1 MARTQSDRRRLF
13 LMGDARQVHLLR
25 WARYFDDAGYEVLT
39 FSLEEPDGEYPGRVR
54 MLSVPGVLPD
64 ALRYPLSAPVAARLA
79 ARFDPHVVNAHFTPN
94 YGVIAT
100 LIGRSPWVLSTWG
113 SDIMTAP
120 DRSPFHMW
128 RTRRVLASASY
139 VTSDAAVMTER
150 LQDLGVPEDHILTFP
165 YGVDPQLFHPAEHP
179 AGNGPRIVSN
189 RKLEAVYSIETVIDA
204 FSAVHEAFPAATLT
218 VAGDGSQ
225 RIELMRRSRKSVGSA
240 AVTFVGAV
248 DHDRMPTLL
257 RDNDLYVSTS
267 LSDTTSVSLL
277 EAMACGLF
285 PVVSDIPANREW
297 ITPGENGVLVP
308 VGSPM
313 KLAAA
318 LIEAWRD
325 RELVARARRINQT
338 LVRERA
344 TWSESM
350 RPVHEL
356 FDTLAQRSN

>member
-1 MARTQSDRRRLF
+1 
-13 LMGDARQVHLLR
+13 
-25 WARYFDDAGYEVLT
+25 
-39 FSLEEPDGEYPGRVR
+39 
-54 MLSVPGVLPD
+54 
-64 ALRYPLSAPVAARLA
+64 
-79 ARFDPHVVNAHFTPN
+79 
-94 YGVIAT
+94 
-100 LIGRSPWVLSTWG
+100 
-113 SDIMTAP
+113 
-120 DRSPFHMW
+120 
-128 RTRRVLASASY
+128 
-139 VTSDAAVMTER
+139 MTER

-165 YGVDPQLFHPAEHP
+165 YGVDPEAFYPAKKTAE
-179 AGNGPRIVSN
+179 GGPRVVSN

-204 FSAVHEAFPAATLT
+204 FSAVHEAFPTATLT
-218 VAGDGSQ
+218 VAGDGSL
-225 RIELMRRSRKSVGSA
+225 RIDMMRRARESVGSA

-248 DHDRMPTLL
+248 DHERMPTLL
-257 RDNDLYVSTS
+257 RDNDVYVSTS

-308 VGSPM
+308 VQSPM

-318 LIEAWRD
+318 VIAAWRD
-325 RELVARARRINQT
+325 RELVERARRINQT

-356 FDTLAQRSN
+356 FDTLAKRSNP